1 MQPPRD
7 HEVRGRYWKLLALVA
22 LVALAFLLP
31 VVTPVASVVTG
42 APVPGVSLRYPLA
55 YLLLA
60 PICGIMDALTAL
72 SLSQHIAV
80 LSVTLS
86 LYALW
91 RLFRLR
97 KPERRHGFLFTPL
110 LELGWFAVFLVCL
123 VGFYAVGILV
133 PRPMARLHVDDP
145 DVVVVDFH
153 SHTAMSHDGRKSFTA
168 QRNRAWHHGAGFDV
182 AYVTDHDSIRAG
194 VEAATRNPP
203 RAGDGTLLFPGRE
216 VVYRGMHV
224 VVLGTFD
231 PRTRT
236 SSTDPC
242 GPWPVVIGTI
252 PGNLDRVPA
261 AECPGPD
268 HGGGVSAIELLD
280 AAPKGLDESDRDRAR
295 ILYIA
300 DSLHVAVVA
309 DSDNHGW
316 GSTAVGWSLMRIP
329 GWRDMTPDSLNA
341 TIKEMIRSR
350 GRDAVQVVALRRPR
364 EAPDGVWASVLP
376 VLMPQSF
383 ISKLS
388 REERLSWI
396 VWIAVALWGW
406 GMASGRRRGA
416 ASG

>member
-1 MQPPRD
+1 MQSPRD
-7 HEVRGRYWKLLALVA
+7 HAVRGRHWKLVALVA
-22 LVALAFLLP
+22 LVAIAFLLP
-31 VVTPVASVVTG
+31 VVPPVVSVVTG
-42 APVPGVSLRYPLA
+42 APVPGVSLVYPLP

-60 PICGIMDALTAL
+60 PICSIWDALTAL
-72 SLSQHIAV
+72 SLTQHFAV
-80 LSVTLS
+80 LGVTFT
-86 LYALW
+86 LYVLW
-91 RLFRLR
+91 RVFRLR
-97 KPERRHGFLFTPL
+97 KPERRHGFFFTPL
-110 LELGWFAVFLVCL
+110 LELGWLAVFLVCL

-133 PRPMARLHVDDP
+133 PRPMARLHVADP
-145 DVVVVDFH
+145 DVMVVDFH
-153 SHTAMSHDGRKSFTA
+153 SHTSMSHDGRKSFTA

-182 AYVTDHDSIRAG
+182 AYITDHDSIRAG

-203 RAGDGTLLFPGRE
+203 LAGDGMLLFPGRE

-236 SSTDPC
+236 SPTDPC

-252 PGNLDRVPA
+252 PGNLNRVPA

-280 AAPKGLDESDRDRAR
+280 AAPKGLDESDRSRAR
-295 ILYIA
+295 ILHIA

-341 TIKEMIRSR
+341 TIKETIRSR
-350 GRDAVQVVALRRPR
+350 ARDAVQVVALRRPR
-364 EAPDGVWASVLP
+364 KAPDDVWAAVPP
-376 VLMPQSF
+376 VFMPQRF
-383 ISKLS
+383 ISRLS
-388 REERLSWI
+388 RAERLSWL
-396 VWIAVALWGW
+396 VWIAVAFWLGE
-406 GMASGRRRGA
+406 MVSRRRRRASG
-416 ASG
+416 

>member
-1 MQPPRD
+1 MEPPRD
-7 HEVRGRYWKLLALVA
+7 HEGRGRHWKLLALLALVA
-22 LVALAFLLP
+22 LALLVP
-31 VVTPVASVVTG
+31 VVPPVVSVVTG
-42 APVPGVSLRYPLA
+42 TPVPGVSLEYPLS

-60 PICGIMDALTAL
+60 PFCGIWDALTAL
-72 SLSQHIAV
+72 SLTQHFAV
-80 LSVTLS
+80 LGVTFT
-86 LYALW
+86 LYVLW

-97 KPERRHGFLFTPL
+97 KPKRRHGFFFTPL
-110 LELGWFAVFLVCL
+110 LELGWLALFLVCL
-123 VGFYAVGILV
+123 VGFYAAGILV
-133 PRPMARLHVDDP
+133 PRPMARLHVADP

-153 SHTAMSHDGRKSFTA
+153 SHTSMSHDGRKSFTA
-168 QRNRAWHHGAGFDV
+168 QSNRAWHRGAGFDV
-182 AYVTDHDSIRAG
+182 AYITDHDSIRAG

-236 SSTDPC
+236 SPDDPC

-268 HGGGVSAIELLD
+268 HGGGVSAVELLD
-280 AAPKGLDESDRDRAR
+280 AAPKGLDQSDRDRGR
-295 ILYIA
+295 ILHIA

-316 GSTAVGWSLMRIP
+316 GSTAAGWSLMRIA
-329 GWRDMTPDSLNA
+329 GWRDMTPDSLDEA
-341 TIKEMIRSR
+341 IKAMIRSR

-364 EAPDGVWASVLP
+364 RVPDGMWASVLP
-376 VLMPQSF
+376 VLMPQGF
-383 ISKLS
+383 ISRLGWAQ
-388 REERLSWI
+388 RLSWL
-396 VWIAVALWGW
+396 VWIAVAFWIWGV
-406 GMASGRRRGA
+406 ASRRRRTD
-416 ASG
+416 SG